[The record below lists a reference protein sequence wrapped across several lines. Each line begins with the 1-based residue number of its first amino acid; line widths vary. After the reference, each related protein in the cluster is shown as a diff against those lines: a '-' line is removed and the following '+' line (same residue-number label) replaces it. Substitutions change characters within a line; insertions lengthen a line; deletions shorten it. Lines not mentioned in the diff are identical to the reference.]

1 MQLTSERLNF
11 KIALDAYQNGLHGKG
26 ILNMHIAEIIQFAIG
41 AKTKRDMNGNKYC
54 ISVQN
59 EPIQTYSLLTK
70 S

>member
-1 MQLTSERLNF
+1 MKWPLEG
-11 KIALDAYQNGLHGKG
+11 DAYLNGLHGKG
-26 ILNMHIAEIIQFAIG
+26 ILNMHIAKCIQSAIG
-41 AKTKRDMNGNKYC
+41 AKTKLDVNGNRYV